1 MFTHGSGFVNPHT
14 FVGIR
19 VSSEKKKSFCGKK
32 MFATISLHFRNLV
45 FFAKFRFNLF
55 RDKMRN
61 LCKIEN
67 AQINA
72 KISWKK
78 CEHSSK
84 KTKFWINTKYNIDL
98 RTTRRQYIRQ
108 FIDFLENNFS
118 AVKIFL
124 LKTQNKIY
132 GKNQNNSET

>member
-1 MFTHGSGFVNPHT
+1 MRKF
-14 FVGIR
+14 
-19 VSSEKKKSFCGKK
+19 SE
-32 MFATISLHFRNLV
+32 N
-45 FFAKFRFNLF
+45 
-55 RDKMRN
+55 
-61 LCKIEN
+61 
-67 AQINA
+67 
-72 KISWKK
+72 K

-132 GKNQNNSET
+132 YGKNQNNSDKSFRAFFCSYKTHDFNKIFAFREIFAYRIFAKFFRIFSQNVSFAGNPSRDSDPGSYKKISNS